1 MKPYFAALRNQ
12 ANNKAKETSLS
23 ILGIS
28 HPPLRNYLSKQLSEN
43 EPLVTEPVFEPMF
56 AWEMH
61 SQTMTDLVKENLLS
75 EAVINA
81 LDDKSNG
88 RYAFEKC
95 WSPFKHQYKAWKEL
109 LSDKPQSRIITSGT
123 GSGKTECFM
132 VPVLEDL
139 YREMAQDNQPLV
151 GVRALFLYPLN
162 ALISSQRERLQAWTG
177 HFGNKIR
184 FCLYNGNTEEFSD
197 NVKDEQK
204 RFPQAVLSRELLRE
218 TPPPILVTNGTML
231 EHMLI
236 RQIDAP
242 ILNKSKGK
250 LRWII
255 LDEAHTYMGSQ
266 AAELAL
272 QLRRVMDAF
281 DVEAENVRFVATSA
295 TIAGSDAE
303 NQLKRYL
310 SQLANIPESQIS
322 VIGGSRKIPELPALS
337 PKSWTLEEIEKIES
351 EHDVSKERFN
361 ALLSCS
367 QAVKIRHF
375 FAKQVRSAKEA
386 LSEFTELSEQEL
398 YRWLDLCTGTK
409 EKENGEAFLKLR
421 SHYFQRTLAGLW
433 CCIDPNCP
441 SKQDTLLKSS
451 WLFGKVFTQQR
462 AKCDCGAA
470 VLELVFCEEC
480 NTPHLLA
487 SLQDEQLKQ
496 WTGKVEDEF
505 ALLDENDPENLE
517 IPEQVE
523 QLPQEEILLSLNPN
537 SNYYIPRQFDREGKS
552 QDLKGGSIHYYQL
565 NHDSLVCSVC
575 NYAGRGA
582 YGKAMRRSLLG
593 IPLYAMNLVPTVL
606 EYCSEIE
613 KDKLNKPSRGKRLI
627 TFTDSRQG
635 TAKLTIKMQQDA
647 ERSRLRGLVV
657 KKLKNLVESKSHL
670 PPEVRAKMQGLDAMG
685 KDVLKQNWE
694 TYKTLPLF
702 NEITKQEI
710 ENWLQDEGEVQPLAK
725 PWKEM
730 EAEIAKDM
738 GLVMLEEN
746 HRLAPNVFDK
756 TDGSMKL
763 ARLLLLREFS
773 RRPKNRNNLETQ
785 GLVKLV
791 YPALDKIQSTPSYWE
806 QYGLTLKDWQDFL
819 KISLDFYV
827 RERIFVEIEQ
837 GLKRWI
843 GIPMYEQRLISP
855 TSQDDEQKGIRH
867 WVQVKEGKTQQ
878 QRLISLLSAG
888 SNLNP
893 DNKRDTDILNEW
905 LKAAWAELVKLQ
917 ILTESD
923 KKYRLDF
930 RHQPQDSEH
939 NVSLALMHKAYIC
952 PISNKLLDTTFKG
965 FTPYL
970 PSAFRELSKTPDLA
984 EFKCEEIKLPELW
997 DFEDS
1002 DDFLEALDLTRRQ
1015 ISENKEIQ
1023 KLREQNLWTDINDSA
1038 VEGGVYYTVAEH
1050 SAQQNSKRLEEYEDE
1065 FKQGRKNVL
1074 NCSTTMEMG
1083 VDIGGIMAVIMNN
1096 VPPHPANYLQ
1106 RAGRAGRSKESRA
1119 ISFTLCK
1126 DNPHDQAV
1134 FANPKWAFSTPI
1146 PAPYVEFSS
1155 QKLVQRHLNAFLLGK
1170 FLLTLGIT
1178 KERTKLTTEWFFGK
1192 IDSENSLSFAEKFQ
1206 VWLLNKKNQD
1216 LYQNS
1221 IFHILKGTCLQ
1232 SYSVKQIFTK
1242 AEQQINSIVQRWQS
1256 DFKYI
1261 IQELKTAS
1269 GHYQY
1274 SLTQEKKR
1282 LCDAYLLTTLA
1293 QKTYLPSYGFPTN
1306 IVELVTDNINQ
1317 AKEQK
1322 EVKIK
1327 KIKSLPTRELPVAIR
1342 EYAPGVDIA
1351 LDGVVYRS
1359 AGITLNWQ
1367 KIYEPNAK
1375 EAQQFDIAWR
1385 CPQCGESGYETGA
1398 DKYGNLQCSN
1408 CDSYIPEGYKKRT
1421 IQPTG
1426 FLVDFYQ
1433 PISNNVTENHFL
1445 PIQNAWVIAKGEMKA
1460 LPYPE
1465 LGFMRSDSQG
1475 HVFYHNSGFAG
1486 TGYAVC
1492 MGCGRAES
1500 MTKEGEFPNKL
1511 NPSDPKSH
1519 HFSPKAV
1526 NIKDGEQRTYCSGSI
1541 LPNIHLGVSTHTDV
1555 FELILCSPKNGY
1567 LSNSKEDKTIATT
1580 LAVALRRAL
1589 SEQLGISINEIQY
1602 GIRPLILSGNQHSFA
1617 LQLFDSASGGAGFSS
1632 NAIHHID
1639 SILKRML
1646 MVLQCTQN
1654 CDAYCSACLLE
1665 NDSRFDVNKLDRQL
1679 ALKWLG
1685 DFDKYIELP
1694 QTYQTLIHNGKYSAL
1709 NLTEKL
1715 WDLTNQHIREIKFVL
1730 SEQDEEWQLSFAQ
1743 TRHKLLPLLSENIDI
1758 EFILPKE
1765 NYKIEIA
1772 DFFAKLQD
1780 LGIHFTYAVA
1790 NNNIAYQ
1797 ARTDKG
1803 WITLATADHKSNN
1816 LGENW
1821 LNSDDVVL
1829 YSYEEP
1835 LITGNNISFDISPQ
1849 PINQVVL
1856 EVSDELSEKPLNQ
1869 FGRLLKILLEKNVS
1883 ELKFLWEN
1891 DELEHIY
1898 YCDRYLRN
1906 PTMIL
1911 LLAEVLKSFSGK
1923 SNATIEIQSVFS
1935 SKNSNSTPYLLKH
1948 DWENLIDY
1956 QNIVQKYI
1964 EERTGLRID
1973 LDIKASN
1980 RDLPHSRSLTLQFKS
1995 GKRVQIFFDQGMGYW
2010 ELKADGMFRFDF
2022 SRSTEQQIERLITV
2036 RKLASVKNATYK
2048 TLIAVKLQNS

>member
-12 ANNKAKETSLS
+12 ANNKAKEASLS

-28 HPPLRNYLSKQLSEN
+28 HPPLRNYLSKQLSES

-56 AWEMH
+56 GWEMH
-61 SQTMTDLVKENLLS
+61 TQTMADLVKENLLS
-75 EAVINA
+75 EAVVNA
-81 LDDKSNG
+81 LDNKSNE

-95 WSPFKHQYKAWKEL
+95 WSPFKHQYKAWRDL

-132 VPVLEDL
+132 VPMLEDL
-139 YREMAQDNQPLV
+139 YREMVQDNQPLI

-184 FCLYNGNTEEFSD
+184 FCLYNGNTAEFSD

-204 RFPQAVLSRELLRE
+204 RFPQTVLSRELLRE

-236 RQIDAP
+236 RQVDAP
-242 ILNKSKGK
+242 ILNQSKGK

-272 QLRRVMDAF
+272 QLRRVMNAF
-281 DVEAENVRFVATSA
+281 DVKAENIRFVATSA
-295 TIAGSDAE
+295 TIASSDAE
-303 NQLKRYL
+303 AQLKRYL

-322 VIGGSRKIPELPALS
+322 VIGGSRQIPELPVLTQ
-337 PKSWTLEEIEKIES
+337 KSWTLEEIEAIDS
-351 EHDVSKERFN
+351 EQDISKARFD

-367 QAVKIRHF
+367 LAVKIRHF
-375 FAKQVRSAKEA
+375 FAKQVRSVKDA
-386 LSEFTELSEQEL
+386 LSEFSELSEQEL

-409 EKENGEAFLKLR
+409 EEENGEAFLKLR

-433 CCIDPNCP
+433 ACIDPNCP

-451 WLFGKVFTQQR
+451 WSFGKVFTQQR
-462 AKCDCGAA
+462 TKCDCGAT

-487 SLQDEQLKQ
+487 TLQDEQLKQ

-505 ALLDENDPENLE
+505 ALLDENDPENIE
-517 IPEQVE
+517 PPEQPE
-523 QLPQEEILLSLNPN
+523 QLLQEEILLSLHPN
-537 SNYYIPRQFDREGKS
+537 SNYYIARQFDREGKS
-552 QDLKGGSIHYYQL
+552 QDLKNGVIQYYQL
-565 NHDSLVCSVC
+565 HNDSLVCSVC
-575 NYAGRGA
+575 NHTGRGA

-593 IPLYAMNLVPTVL
+593 VPLYAMNLVPTIL

-657 KKLKNLVESKSHL
+657 KKLKNAIELKTNLSPKLKAQIQGIDKIILREQFDLLAGTIFNWNKDEKKEVEDYL
-670 PPEVRAKMQGLDAMG
+670 
-685 KDVLKQNWE
+685 QN
-694 TYKTLPLF
+694 
-702 NEITKQEI
+702 
-710 ENWLQDEGEVQPLAK
+710 EGEIQPLAK

-730 EAEIAKDM
+730 EAEIAKDI

-773 RRPKNRNNLETQ
+773 RRPKNHNNLETQ

-791 YPALDKIQSTPSYWE
+791 YPALEKIQYTPNYWE

-819 KISLDFYV
+819 KVSLDFYV

-843 GIPMYEQRLISP
+843 GVPMYEQRLISP
-855 TSQDDEQKGIRH
+855 NSQDDEQKGIRH
-867 WVQVKEGKTQQ
+867 WIQVKEGKAQQ
-878 QRLISLLSAG
+878 RRLISLLSAG
-888 SNLNP
+888 TNLNP
-893 DNKRDTDILNEW
+893 ENKRDTDILNEW

-930 RHQPQDSEH
+930 RHQPQENEH

-970 PSAFRELSKTPDLA
+970 PSAFRELSKTPDFR
-984 EFKCEEIKLPELW
+984 EFKCEEIKLPKLW
-997 DFEDS
+997 EFEDS
-1002 DDFLEALDLTRRQ
+1002 DDFLDALDLTRRQ
-1015 ISENKEIQ
+1015 ISENKDIQ

-1126 DNPHDQAV
+1126 ENPHDQAV

-1170 FLLTLGIT
+1170 FLLTLGIN
-1178 KERTKLTTEWFFGK
+1178 KERTKLTIEWFFGK
-1192 IDSENSLSFAEKFQ
+1192 IDTENSVSFADKFQ
-1206 VWLLNKKNQD
+1206 MWLLNRQNQE
-1216 LYQNS
+1216 LYQNT
-1221 IFHILKGTCLQ
+1221 IFSILKGTCLQ
-1232 SYSVKQIFTK
+1232 SYSVKQICTK
-1242 AEQQINSIVQRWQS
+1242 AAKQISLITKRWQS

-1261 IQELKTAS
+1261 TEELKTAN

-1293 QKTYLPSYGFPTN
+1293 QKTFLPSYGFPTN

-1317 AKEQK
+1317 VKESK
-1322 EVKIK
+1322 DVKGK

-1398 DKYGNLQCSN
+1398 DKYGHLQCSN
-1408 CDSYIPEGYKKRT
+1408 CNSYIPEEYKKRT

-1445 PIQNAWVIAKGEMKA
+1445 PIQNAWVIAKGEIKA

-1465 LGFMRSDSQG
+1465 LGFMRSDTQG

-1486 TGYAVC
+1486 NGYAVC

-1511 NPSDPKSH
+1511 NPSDPKSQ

-1526 NIKDGEQRTYCSGSI
+1526 NIKDGEQRTYCSGNI

-1555 FELILCSPKNGY
+1555 FELILRSPENGY
-1567 LSNSKEDKTIATT
+1567 LSNSKEDKSIATT

-1602 GIRPLILSGNQHSFA
+1602 SIRPLILSGKQHSFA

-1646 MVLQCTQN
+1646 MILRCTNN

-1679 ALKWLG
+1679 ALTWLG
-1685 DFDKYIELP
+1685 EFDKYLELP
-1694 QTYQTLIHNGKYSAL
+1694 QKYHRLIHNGKYSAL
-1709 NLTEKL
+1709 NLSEKL
-1715 WDLTNQHIREIKFVL
+1715 QDLTNQHIREIKFVL
-1730 SEQDEEWQLSFAQ
+1730 SEHDDEWQLSFAQ
-1743 TRHKLLPLLSENIDI
+1743 IRYKLLPLLSENIDI

-1765 NYKIEIA
+1765 NYKPEIT
-1772 DFFAKLQD
+1772 DFFARLQD
-1780 LGIHFTYAVA
+1780 LGIRFSYTTS
-1790 NNNIAYQ
+1790 NTNIVYQ
-1797 ARTDKG
+1797 AKTDKG
-1803 WITLATADHKSNN
+1803 WLTLATLDNKANN

-1821 LNSDDVVL
+1821 LNSDDIVI
-1829 YSYEEP
+1829 YSYEESP
-1835 LITGNNISFDISPQ
+1835 ITGNNIAFEKSAK
-1849 PINQVVL
+1849 PINQFVL
-1856 EVSDELSEKPLNQ
+1856 EISDELSEKPINQ
-1869 FGRLLKILLEKNVS
+1869 FGKTLKMILEKNII
-1883 ELKFLWEN
+1883 ELKSLWKN
-1891 DELEHIY
+1891 DELQHINY
-1898 YCDRYLRN
+1898 SDRYLRN
-1906 PTMIL
+1906 PVTIL
-1911 LLAEVLKSFSGK
+1911 LLAEVLKSFSEK
-1923 SNATIEIQSVFS
+1923 SKATIEIQSVFS
-1935 SKNSNSTPYLLKH
+1935 PKSNNLNPYLLKH
-1948 DWENLIDY
+1948 DWENFRDY
-1956 QNIVQKYI
+1956 QDIVKKYMEDRISSNIK
-1964 EERTGLRID
+1964 
-1973 LDIKASN
+1973 LDIKAN
-1980 RDLPHSRSLTLQFKS
+1980 NKELPHSRSLTLQFKS
-1995 GKRVQIFFDQGMGYW
+1995 GKQVQIFFDQGMGYW
-2010 ELKADGMFRFDF
+2010 ALRADGLFNFDF
-2022 SRSTEQQIERLITV
+2022 SRNINQQLERLVTV
-2036 RKLASVKNATYK
+2036 RKSAIIKNPEYN
-2048 TLIAVKLQNS
+2048 TLIAIKISD

>member
-12 ANNKAKETSLS
+12 ANNKAKEASLS

-28 HPPLRNYLSKQLSEN
+28 HPPLRNHLSKQLSEN

-61 SQTMTDLVKENLLS
+61 SQTMTNLVKENLLS
-75 EAVINA
+75 EAVVNA
-81 LDDKSNG
+81 LDAKSNE
-88 RYAFEKC
+88 RYAFKKS
-95 WSPFKHQYKAWKEL
+95 WFPFKHQYKAWKDL
-109 LSDKPQSRIITSGT
+109 LSNKSQSLIITSGT

-139 YREMAQDNQPLV
+139 YREMAQDNEPLV

-204 RFPQAVLSRELLRE
+204 RIPQAVLSRELLRE

-236 RQIDAP
+236 RQVDAP

-272 QLRRVMDAF
+272 QLRRVMNAF
-281 DVEAENVRFVATSA
+281 GVEAENLRFVATSA

-303 NQLKRYL
+303 AQLKRYL
-310 SQLANIPESQIS
+310 SQLANIPGSQIS
-322 VIGGSRKIPELPALS
+322 VIGGSRQIPELPVLAS
-337 PKSWTLEEIEKIES
+337 QSWTLEEIEKIES
-351 EHDVSKERFN
+351 EKEVSEERFN

-375 FAKQVRSAKEA
+375 FAKQVRSVKEA
-386 LSEFTELSEQEL
+386 LSEFTKISEQEL

-409 EKENGEAFLKLR
+409 EKEDGEAFLKLR

-441 SKQDTLLKSS
+441 SKQGTLLKSS
-451 WLFGKVFTQQR
+451 WSFGKVFTQQR

-480 NTPHLLA
+480 NSPHLLA
-487 SLQDEQLKQ
+487 TLQDAQLKQ

-523 QLPQEEILLSLNPN
+523 QFPQEEILLSLNPN
-537 SNYYIPRQFDREGKS
+537 SNYYIPRQFDRDGKS
-552 QDLKGGSIHYYQL
+552 QDLKGGGIHYHQL
-565 NHDSLVCSVC
+565 HHDSLVCSVC

-593 IPLYAMNLVPTVL
+593 VPLYAMNLVPTVL
-606 EYCSEIE
+606 EYCAEIE
-613 KDKLNKPSRGKRLI
+613 KDKLSKPSRGKRLI

-647 ERSRLRGLVV
+647 ERSRLRGIVV
-657 KKLKNLVESKSHL
+657 KKLKNSIELKTNLSPKLKSQVQGIDKIILREKFDLLSGTIFNWNKDEKKEVEDYL
-670 PPEVRAKMQGLDAMG
+670 
-685 KDVLKQNWE
+685 QN
-694 TYKTLPLF
+694 
-702 NEITKQEI
+702 
-710 ENWLQDEGEVQPLAK
+710 EGQISPLAK

-730 EAEIAKDM
+730 EAEIAKDI

-756 TDGSMKL
+756 ADGSMKL

-791 YPALDKIQSTPSYWE
+791 YPALDKIQSTPNYWE

-855 TSQDDEQKGIRH
+855 TSQDAEQKGICH
-867 WVQVKEGKTQQ
+867 WIQVKEGKAQQ

-888 SNLNP
+888 AKLNP
-893 DNKRDTDILNEW
+893 ENKRDTDILNEW

-939 NVSLALMHKAYIC
+939 NVSLALMYKAYIC

-970 PSAFRELSKTPDLA
+970 PPAFRELSKTPDLS
-984 EFKCEEIKLPELW
+984 EFKCEEIKLPALW
-997 DFEDS
+997 EFEDS
-1002 DDFLEALDLTRRQ
+1002 DDFLEALDLTRQQ
-1015 ISENKEIQ
+1015 ISENKDIQ
-1023 KLREQNLWTDINDSA
+1023 KLREQNLWTNINDSA

-1134 FANPKWAFSTPI
+1134 FENPKWAFSTPI

-1170 FLLTLGIT
+1170 FLLTLGIS

-1192 IDSENSLSFAEKFQ
+1192 IDSENSYSFAEKFKI
-1206 VWLLNKKNQD
+1206 WLSDKQNQA
-1216 LYQNS
+1216 LHQNTILS
-1221 IFHILKGTCLQ
+1221 ILKGTCLQ
-1232 SYSVKQIFTK
+1232 SYSIKQICTI
-1242 AEQQINSIVQRWQS
+1242 AEQQISTITQRWQS
-1256 DFKYI
+1256 DFTYI
-1261 IQELKTAS
+1261 TEQLKTAN

-1317 AKEQK
+1317 VKEQK

-1327 KIKSLPTRELPVAIR
+1327 KVKSLPTRELPVAIR

-1367 KIYEPNAK
+1367 KLYEPNAK

-1408 CDSYIPEGYKKRT
+1408 CDSYIPEDYKKRT

-1433 PISNNVTENHFL
+1433 PISNNITENHFL

-1500 MTKEGEFPNKL
+1500 MTKEGEYPNKL
-1511 NPSDPKSH
+1511 NPSDPKSQ

-1526 NIKDGEQRTYCSGSI
+1526 NIKDGEQRTYCSGNI

-1555 FELILCSPKNGY
+1555 FELILRSPENGY
-1567 LSNSKEDKTIATT
+1567 LSNSKEAKSIATT

-1602 GIRPLILSGNQHSFA
+1602 GIRPLILSGKQHSFA

-1646 MVLQCTQN
+1646 MILRCAHN
-1654 CDAYCSACLLE
+1654 CEAYCSACLLE

-1685 DFDKYIELP
+1685 EFDKYLELP
-1694 QTYQTLIHNGKYSAL
+1694 QAYQTLIRNGKYSAL
-1709 NLTEKL
+1709 SLIEKL
-1715 WDLTNQHIREIKFVL
+1715 QDLSNQHIREIKFVL
-1730 SEQDEEWQLSFAQ
+1730 SEYDDEWQLSFAQ
-1743 TRHKLLPLLSENIDI
+1743 MHHQLLPLLSENVDI

-1765 NYKIEIA
+1765 SYKVEIA

-1780 LGIHFTYAVA
+1780 LGIRFTYAA
-1790 NNNIAYQ
+1790 SNTNIAYQ
-1797 ARTDKG
+1797 AKTNKG
-1803 WITLATADHKSNN
+1803 WITLASSDHKSNN

-1821 LNSDDVVL
+1821 LNSDDIVL

-1835 LITGNNISFDISPQ
+1835 LITGHHISFEISSQ

-1856 EVSDELSEKPLNQ
+1856 EVSDELSDKPLNQ
-1869 FGRLLKILLEKNVS
+1869 FGQLLKNLLEKNVS
-1883 ELKFLWEN
+1883 ELKSLWEN
-1891 DELEHIY
+1891 DELQYIY

-1906 PTMIL
+1906 PIMIL
-1911 LLAEVLKSFSGK
+1911 LLAEVLKSFAGK
-1923 SNATIEIQSVFS
+1923 SNIIIEIQSVFS
-1935 SKNSNSTPYLLKH
+1935 SKSSNSAPYLLKH
-1948 DWENLIDY
+1948 DWENLSDY
-1956 QNIVQKYI
+1956 QDVIRKYM
-1964 EERTGLRID
+1964 EDRTGLSIN
-1973 LDIKASN
+1973 LDIKTNN
-1980 RDLPHSRSLTLQFKS
+1980 RELPHSRSLILQFKS
-1995 GKRVQIFFDQGMGYW
+1995 KKQAQIFFDQGMGYW
-2010 ELKADGMFRFDF
+2010 ELKADGMFSFDF
-2022 SRSTEQQIERLITV
+2022 SRSIEQQIERLIKV
-2036 RKLASVKNATYK
+2036 RELASIKNSAYK

>member
-12 ANNKAKETSLS
+12 ANNKAKEATLS

-28 HPPLRNYLSKQLSEN
+28 YPPLRNYLSKQLSDN

-61 SQTMTDLVKENLLS
+61 SQTMAHLVKENLLS
-75 EAVINA
+75 EAVVNA
-81 LDDKSNG
+81 LDAQSNE
-88 RYAFEKC
+88 RYAFKKS
-95 WSPFKHQYKAWKEL
+95 WAPFKHQYKAWKDL

-139 YREMAQDNQPLV
+139 YREMSQDNQPLV

-162 ALISSQRERLQAWTG
+162 ALISSQRERLQAWTE

-204 RFPQAVLSRELLRE
+204 RFPQTILSRELLRE

-236 RQIDAP
+236 RQVDAP

-255 LDEAHTYMGSQ
+255 LDEAHTYIGSQ

-272 QLRRVMDAF
+272 QLRRVMNAF
-281 DVEAENVRFVATSA
+281 DVEAENIRFVATSA

-310 SQLANIPESQIS
+310 SHLANISESQIS
-322 VIGGSRKIPELPALS
+322 VIGGSRQIPELSILP
-337 PKSWTLEEIEKIES
+337 PKSLILEEIEQIES
-351 EHDVSKERFN
+351 EQDVSKERFS
-361 ALLSCS
+361 ALLSCPL
-367 QAVKIRHF
+367 AVKIRHF
-375 FAKQVRSAKEA
+375 FAKRVRSVKEA

-409 EKENGEAFLKLR
+409 EEENGEAFLKLR
-421 SHYFQRTLAGLW
+421 SHYFQRTLSGLW
-433 CCIDPNCP
+433 CCIDPNCC

-451 WLFGKVFTQQR
+451 WSLGKVFTQQR

-487 SLQDEQLKQ
+487 TLQDDQLKQ

-505 ALLDENDPENLE
+505 ALLDENDAENLE
-517 IPEQVE
+517 VPEQLE
-523 QLPQEEILLSLNPN
+523 LLPQEEILLSLNPN
-537 SNYYIPRQFDREGKS
+537 PTYYIPRQFDREGKS
-552 QDLKGGSIHYYQL
+552 QDLKGGSIHYHQL
-565 NHDSLVCSVC
+565 NHDSLICSVC
-575 NYAGRGA
+575 NHSGKGA

-593 IPLYAMNLVPTVL
+593 IPLYAMNLVPTLL

-613 KDKLNKPSRGKRLI
+613 KDKLSKPSRGKRLI

-657 KKLKNLVESKSHL
+657 KKLKNSIELKTNLSPKLKSQIQGIDKITLRKQFNLLAETIFHWNKDEKKEVEDYL
-670 PPEVRAKMQGLDAMG
+670 
-685 KDVLKQNWE
+685 QN
-694 TYKTLPLF
+694 
-702 NEITKQEI
+702 
-710 ENWLQDEGEVQPLAK
+710 EGEIQPLAK

-730 EAEIAKDM
+730 EAEIAKDI

-746 HRLAPNVFDK
+746 HRLAPTVFDK
-756 TDGSMKL
+756 TDGSIKL

-791 YPALDKIQSTPSYWE
+791 YPALEKIKYTPNYWE
-806 QYGLTLKDWQDFL
+806 RYGLTLKDWQDFL
-819 KISLDFYV
+819 KTSLDFYV

-867 WVQVKEGKTQQ
+867 WIQVKEGKTNQ

-888 SNLNP
+888 TNLNP
-893 DNKRDTDILNEW
+893 KNKKDTDILNEW
-905 LKAAWAELVKLQ
+905 LKAAWTELVQLQ

-930 RHQPQDSEH
+930 GHQPQDNEH

-970 PSAFRELSKTPDLA
+970 PSAFRELSKTPDFA
-984 EFKCEEIKLPELW
+984 EFKCEEIKLPALW
-997 DFEDS
+997 EFKDS
-1002 DDFLEALDLTRRQ
+1002 DDFLEALELTRQQ
-1015 ISENKEIQ
+1015 IYENKDIQ
-1023 KLREQNLWTDINDSA
+1023 KLREQNLWTNINDSA
-1038 VEGGVYYTVAEH
+1038 VEGGIYYTVAEH

-1178 KERTKLTTEWFFGK
+1178 KERTRLTTEWFFEK
-1192 IDSENSLSFAEKFQ
+1192 IDSENSLSFAKKFQ

-1216 LYQNS
+1216 LYQNK
-1221 IFHILKGTCLQ
+1221 IFRILRGTCLQ
-1232 SYSVKQIFTK
+1232 SYSIKQIFAK
-1242 AEQQINSIVQRWQS
+1242 AEQQMGYITKRWQS
-1256 DFKYI
+1256 DFTYI
-1261 IQELKTAS
+1261 TEELRKAN

-1293 QKTYLPSYGFPTN
+1293 QKTFLPSYGFPTN

-1317 AKEQK
+1317 VKEQK
-1322 EVKIK
+1322 EGKTK
-1327 KIKSLPTRELPVAIR
+1327 KVKSLPTRELPVAIR

-1351 LDGVVYRS
+1351 LDGIVYRS
-1359 AGITLNWQ
+1359 VGITLNWQ

-1375 EAQQFDIAWR
+1375 EAQQFDLAWR

-1398 DKYGNLQCSN
+1398 EKYGKLQCSN
-1408 CDSYIPEGYKKRT
+1408 CDCAIPMDYQKRT
-1421 IQPTG
+1421 VQPTG
-1426 FLVDFYQ
+1426 FVVDFYQ
-1433 PISNNVTENHFL
+1433 PISNNVAENHFL
-1445 PIQNAWVIAKGEMKA
+1445 PIQNAWVIAKGDMKP

-1465 LGFMRSDSQG
+1465 LGFMRADSQG
-1475 HVFYHNSGFAG
+1475 HVFYHNSGFG
-1486 TGYAVC
+1486 GKGYAVC

-1500 MTKEGEFPNKL
+1500 MTKDEEFPAKL
-1511 NPSDPKSH
+1511 NPTDPKSQ

-1526 NIKDGEQRTYCSGSI
+1526 NIKDGERRAHCTGSI
-1541 LPNIHLGVSTHTDV
+1541 LPNIHLGVSTYTDV
-1555 FELILCSPKNGY
+1555 FELILRSPENGY
-1567 LSNSKEDKTIATT
+1567 LNSSKADRAIATT
-1580 LAVALRRAL
+1580 LAVTLRRAL
-1589 SEQLGISINEIQY
+1589 TEQLGISINEIQY
-1602 GIRPLILSGNQHSFA
+1602 SIRPIILSGHQHSFA
-1617 LQLFDSASGGAGFSS
+1617 LQLFDTVSGGAGFSS

-1639 SILKRML
+1639 SILEK
-1646 MVLQCTQN
+1646 MVNILNCDHH

-1665 NDSRFDVNKLDRQL
+1665 NDSRFDVDKLNRQN
-1679 ALKWLG
+1679 ALQWLG
-1685 DFDKYIELP
+1685 TLTNHLYLP
-1694 QTYQTLIHNGKYSAL
+1694 PEYQNLIQNGKYSTL
-1709 NLTEKL
+1709 SLTEKL
-1715 WDLTNQHIREIKFVL
+1715 RDLVNQKISEIRFVL
-1730 SEQDEEWQLSFAQ
+1730 SENSNEWQLSFSQ
-1743 TRHKLLPLLSENIDI
+1743 IRHQLLPLLSEDINIKFVLPQEKYNSEIQDYFAQLKQLDI
-1758 EFILPKE
+1758 SFISSS
-1765 NYKIEIA
+1765 
-1772 DFFAKLQD
+1772 
-1780 LGIHFTYAVA
+1780 V
-1790 NNNIAYQ
+1790 NNSIVYQ
-1797 ARTDKG
+1797 ARTEKG
-1803 WITLATADHKSNN
+1803 WITLATTDNQAKH

-1821 LNSDDVVL
+1821 LNTKDIVI
-1829 YSYEEP
+1829 YSYDEP
-1835 LITGNNISFDISPQ
+1835 LIVGDELIFERNLNST
-1849 PINQVVL
+1849 NQIVL
-1856 EVSDELSEKPLNQ
+1856 ELSSELSEKPLNQ
-1869 FGRLLKILLEKNVS
+1869 FGRGLKILIEKQES
-1883 ELKFLWEN
+1883 KLQTLWES
-1891 DELEHIY
+1891 DEVINLY
-1898 YCDRYLRN
+1898 YRDRYLRN
-1906 PTMIL
+1906 PIMIL
-1911 LLAEVLKSFSGK
+1911 LLAEVLKSFSAK
-1923 SNATIEIQSVFS
+1923 SKPTISVQSVFIEND
-1935 SKNSNSTPYLLKH
+1935 NSLTPRLLKH
-1948 DWENLIDY
+1948 DWKKLVDY
-1956 QNIVQKYI
+1956 KSVTQQYLTERVGLDVQM
-1964 EERTGLRID
+1964 
-1973 LDIKASN
+1973 DIQSN
-1980 RDLPHSRSLTLQFKS
+1980 NWNLPHSRSLTLTFKS
-1995 GKRVQIFFDQGMGYW
+1995 GKKIQIFFDQGMGYW
-2010 ELKADGMFRFDF
+2010 NIQVNKLFNFDF
-2022 SRSTEQQIERLITV
+2022 NRSIKEQVERLNTV
-2036 RKLASVKNATYK
+2036 RESAIIQNSNYQ
-2048 TLIAVKLQNS
+2048 TLIAIKVIK